1 MNILIADDEK
11 GIRALFKTY
20 FLNELSDSAVDVVVN
35 GVEAV
40 DTFRAGNYDV
50 LLLDLNM
57 PEKSGYEALID
68 IQEICREE
76 KRIMPF
82 VIFCTGFAIPEEVEK
97 LITDKTHYSLLQK
110 PVTYEQIV
118 ATFKNLK

>member
-1 MNILIADDEK
+1 MRILVADDEK

-20 FLNELSDSAVDVVVN
+20 FRNELLDSTVDVVVN

-40 DTFRAGNYDV
+40 DTFRTGDYDV

-57 PEKSGYEALID
+57 PEKDGCQALLE
-68 IQEICREE
+68 IQEICRKE
-76 KRIMPF
+76 KRTMPF
-82 VIFCTGFAIPEEVEK
+82 VIFCTGFIVPKEVEK

-110 PVTYEQIV
+110 PVTYEQI
-118 ATFKNLK
+118 AAIFKTLM

>member
-40 DTFRAGNYDV
+40 DAFRAGNYDV

-57 PEKSGYEALID
+57 PEKSGYEALIE
-68 IQEICREE
+68 IQEICRKE

-82 VIFCTGFAIPEEVEK
+82 VIFCTGFAVPEEVEK
-97 LITDKTHYSLLQK
+97 LIADKTHYSLLQK

-118 ATFKNLK
+118 ATFKTLK